1 MVRNNNNFIY
11 TFLSIVVVLFL
22 VNRFLMP
29 ITMVLAIV
37 LLYMMAHEGKVALY
51 MNQITKLFVVIA
63 GMGIVYMV
71 LSIFGGFSALGSS
84 RYAVKEIERGI
95 IYILIAQIIMRS
107 KVDIRKYISIWNML
121 LTLSVVVA
129 ILQFTKVIDMNTI
142 LKNFY
147 GDSIQFYNTQ
157 FTVLS
162 SFRCGSIFV
171 NPNVFACFLVAC
183 LGSHLVVS
191 RKYGCGFMR
200 NIVVYLLCIIGF
212 VLAGSRTGFVLGVV
226 ILIYHLF
233 TEGRAN
239 QGYAMRFL
247 GTMLFFFL
255 IFVLFMNLTGNIGSG
270 ILDDL
275 RLFKVNE
282 GMSNSFGGKNSI
294 FTNLIKQMQ
303 PWNYLIGYG
312 PFDYSLSSSFLVD
325 FDLGYFIVYYGLIG
339 IGLYVA
345 MLRSLLHYEFMDG
358 TTDHRLPRMLVVI
371 MIVFG
376 LTAGTYF
383 NLRIFAIYMLMF
395 LPMLANNR
403 EGIEA

>member
-1 MVRNNNNFIY
+1 M
-11 TFLSIVVVLFL
+11 
-22 VNRFLMP
+22 
-29 ITMVLAIV
+29 
-37 LLYMMAHEGKVALY
+37 K
-51 MNQITKLFVVIA
+51 
-63 GMGIVYMV
+63 
-71 LSIFGGFSALGSS
+71 
-84 RYAVKEIERGI
+84 
-95 IYILIAQIIMRS
+95 
-107 KVDIRKYISIWNML
+107 
-121 LTLSVVVA
+121 
-129 ILQFTKVIDMNTI
+129 
-142 LKNFY
+142 
-147 GDSIQFYNTQ
+147 
-157 FTVLS
+157 
-162 SFRCGSIFV
+162 
-171 NPNVFACFLVAC
+171 
-183 LGSHLVVS
+183 
-191 RKYGCGFMR
+191 

-255 IFVLFMNLTGNIGSG
+255 IFVLFMYLTENIGSG

-282 GMSNSFGGKNSI
+282 GMSNSFGNKISI
-294 FTNLIKQMQ
+294 FTNLIKKMQ

-312 PFDYSLSSSFLVD
+312 PFDYSLSSTYLVD

-345 MLRSLLHYEFMDG
+345 MLRSLLNYKFMDG
-358 TTDHRLPRMLVVI
+358 TTDHGLPKMLVVI

-383 NLRIFAIYMLMF
+383 NLRIFAIYLLMF

>member
-191 RKYGCGFMR
+191 RK
-200 NIVVYLLCIIGF
+200 
-212 VLAGSRTGFVLGVV
+212 
-226 ILIYHLF
+226 
-233 TEGRAN
+233 
-239 QGYAMRFL
+239 
-247 GTMLFFFL
+247 
-255 IFVLFMNLTGNIGSG
+255 
-270 ILDDL
+270 
-275 RLFKVNE
+275 
-282 GMSNSFGGKNSI
+282 
-294 FTNLIKQMQ
+294 
-303 PWNYLIGYG
+303 
-312 PFDYSLSSSFLVD
+312 
-325 FDLGYFIVYYGLIG
+325 
-339 IGLYVA
+339 
-345 MLRSLLHYEFMDG
+345 
-358 TTDHRLPRMLVVI
+358 
-371 MIVFG
+371 
-376 LTAGTYF
+376 
-383 NLRIFAIYMLMF
+383 
-395 LPMLANNR
+395 
-403 EGIEA
+403 

>member
-51 MNQITKLFVVIA
+51 MNQITKLFVV
-63 GMGIVYMV
+63 
-71 LSIFGGFSALGSS
+71 SIFGGFSALGSS

-171 NPNVFACFLVAC
+171 NPNVLSTLHYWVCVGRITHRFCFRCGDSYLSFVYRRK
-183 LGSHLVVS
+183 SKS
-191 RKYGCGFMR
+191 RICNAFSG
-200 NIVVYLLCIIGF
+200 NNAVLL
-212 VLAGSRTGFVLGVV
+212 S
-226 ILIYHLF
+226 
-233 TEGRAN
+233 
-239 QGYAMRFL
+239 
-247 GTMLFFFL
+247 
-255 IFVLFMNLTGNIGSG
+255 
-270 ILDDL
+270 DL
-275 RLFKVNE
+275 RLIHE
-282 GMSNSFGGKNSI
+282 SNWKYRFWYFG
-294 FTNLIKQMQ
+294 
-303 PWNYLIGYG
+303 
-312 PFDYSLSSSFLVD
+312 
-325 FDLGYFIVYYGLIG
+325 
-339 IGLYVA
+339 
-345 MLRSLLHYEFMDG
+345 
-358 TTDHRLPRMLVVI
+358 
-371 MIVFG
+371 
-376 LTAGTYF
+376 
-383 NLRIFAIYMLMF
+383 
-395 LPMLANNR
+395 
-403 EGIEA
+403 

>member
-1 MVRNNNNFIY
+1 
-11 TFLSIVVVLFL
+11 
-22 VNRFLMP
+22 
-29 ITMVLAIV
+29 
-37 LLYMMAHEGKVALY
+37 
-51 MNQITKLFVVIA
+51 
-63 GMGIVYMV
+63 
-71 LSIFGGFSALGSS
+71 
-84 RYAVKEIERGI
+84 
-95 IYILIAQIIMRS
+95 
-107 KVDIRKYISIWNML
+107 
-121 LTLSVVVA
+121 
-129 ILQFTKVIDMNTI
+129 
-142 LKNFY
+142 
-147 GDSIQFYNTQ
+147 
-157 FTVLS
+157 
-162 SFRCGSIFV
+162 
-171 NPNVFACFLVAC
+171 
-183 LGSHLVVS
+183 
-191 RKYGCGFMR
+191 
-200 NIVVYLLCIIGF
+200 
-212 VLAGSRTGFVLGVV
+212 
-226 ILIYHLF
+226 
-233 TEGRAN
+233 
-239 QGYAMRFL
+239 MRFL

-282 GMSNSFGGKNSI
+282 GMSNSFGGKISI

>member
-1 MVRNNNNFIY
+1 
-11 TFLSIVVVLFL
+11 
-22 VNRFLMP
+22 MP

-162 SFRCGSIFV
+162 VFV
-171 NPNVFACFLVAC
+171 VVQFCESKCICVFYFASGQS
-183 LGSHLVVS
+183 LG
-191 RKYGCGFMR
+191 
-200 NIVVYLLCIIGF
+200 CIPKIW
-212 VLAGSRTGFVLGVV
+212 LAL
-226 ILIYHLF
+226 
-233 TEGRAN
+233 
-239 QGYAMRFL
+239 
-247 GTMLFFFL
+247 
-255 IFVLFMNLTGNIGSG
+255 
-270 ILDDL
+270 
-275 RLFKVNE
+275 
-282 GMSNSFGGKNSI
+282 
-294 FTNLIKQMQ
+294 
-303 PWNYLIGYG
+303 
-312 PFDYSLSSSFLVD
+312 
-325 FDLGYFIVYYGLIG
+325 
-339 IGLYVA
+339 
-345 MLRSLLHYEFMDG
+345 
-358 TTDHRLPRMLVVI
+358 
-371 MIVFG
+371 
-376 LTAGTYF
+376 
-383 NLRIFAIYMLMF
+383 
-395 LPMLANNR
+395 
-403 EGIEA
+403 